1 MANLKTWFVIINPTS
16 GNGSGKKKWP
26 KIQNLLKTYGFSI
39 QYAFTEF
46 DKHSGQIVKTA
57 IEKGFVN
64 IISVGGDGTLHN
76 IVNGIMRQIKTPST
90 YITVGVIPIGTGNDW
105 IKTHNIPMNTEKVI
119 QLIKKGNTKL
129 QDVGK
134 IEFANQ
140 DKEPVFFINLAG
152 VGFDGHVVS
161 NIKKY
166 KRFGAISYLIGV
178 LLGLTSF
185 KNFRSKVLFNSK
197 EISGKTLMVLMGLCK
212 YSGGGMQLT
221 KSPNPFDG
229 LFDVSVAKNFSKLDV
244 IKNVFK
250 IFNGN
255 IVKYKKVET
264 HKCSKIIV
272 EIIEDNQPF
281 IQADGELIGKGSIS
295 VSLFPKCFSFY
306 CN

>member
-16 GNGSGKKKWP
+16 GNGSGKNKWL
-26 KIQNLLKTYGFSI
+26 KIKSLLKTYDFSI

-57 IEKGFVN
+57 IEKGFIN

-76 IVNGIMRQIKTPST
+76 IVNGIMQQRKTPST
-90 YITVGVIPIGTGNDW
+90 NINVGVIPIGTGNDW
-105 IKTHNIPMNTEKVI
+105 IKTHNIPMNTEKAI
-119 QLIKKGNTKL
+119 QLIKKGITKL

-140 DKEPVFFINLAG
+140 DKEPLYFINLAG

-161 NIKKY
+161 NIEKY

-178 LLGLTSF
+178 LLGLMSF

-197 EISGKTLMVLMGLCK
+197 EVSGKTLMVLIGLCK

-229 LFDVSVAKNFSKLDV
+229 LFDISIAKNFSKVDV
-244 IKNVFK
+244 IKNIFK
-250 IFNGN
+250 IFNGT

-264 HKCSKIIV
+264 HKCTKIIV
-272 EIIEDNQPF
+272 ENIENNQPF
-281 IQADGELIGKGSIS
+281 IQADGELVGKGNIS
-295 VSLFPKCFSFY
+295 VSLVSRSFSFY
-306 CN
+306 SN